1 MAKTAV
7 SWRLGAVAAL
17 VAGCAWCAHAALEE
31 SVWADVSFYSTFD
44 NPDLGIAAERGAGA
58 WNTENGYDGTTPVL
72 PAFITV
78 SGSTPALDLAT
89 YQNWTGTKVEGGVSP
104 TQTVLGVEAETFT
117 IAFRASA
124 GGVPNA
130 LLFSF
135 GSKSTGGL
143 SFRRAEDGYALALCT
158 GANEARLVGAA
169 DSDPAQPWHTYALT
183 YAASTLTF
191 YRDGALVGT
200 VEGVEPSVLIPNG
213 NFQWGK
219 RHGGL
224 ITNPAEVA
232 GADALDTLGVW
243 TRVLSEE
250 GILALGRE
258 WETFAALTDALW
270 EQVSFYS
277 TFEGKTQGIEPERG
291 EGAWNTTVGNTTPTF
306 VSVSGTNGHA
316 LDVSENGYSQW
327 TSDAGQSVLSES
339 DEAFTIVFRGMT
351 GATKGGI
358 LFAFGSS
365 GGTEGT
371 GEFGLSFYRG
381 ETAGSLVAATGKY
394 ESKLTYAP
402 EVGDDAA
409 YHVFALTYDKA
420 SETPLAL
427 YVDDFAT
434 PVATGSVVGALIQ
447 PQFQWGRRFG
457 ANCADVGEDNG
468 DGALDALGVWKRVL
482 SAEELTTLR
491 DAWGLSAQPVRTRI
505 AFTDVPEGWGTAP
518 SAAQALTASA
528 QIELETM
535 AEARQTVDGRAINT
549 VEVVGAFNAPNVFGI
564 SGSGQGNNGTLERD
578 VWLKVSGGK
587 VGTVVGGKENDWKAT
602 NNEPDKHANTVN
614 GNLLTELAGTAI
626 ADHVVGGL
634 TGLSRGG
641 EAGVG
646 LPFNGDSLV
655 TIAEGARVRGNIV
668 GGDVNYHGRAFTH
681 TGNATVRVYAMQ
693 DQTDKSLSLNGRLAG
708 CHIIGGQASA
718 DATNR
723 TDGFAVTLT
732 GDSTVEV
739 VLPDDASGTFAKEII
754 GGSYNTNADG
764 NDYDFTVGGNAS
776 VLIDAPEAVTFPN
789 RIVAGGRGWDA
800 TVKGLTALTLRGG
813 TFTCELLP
821 AYDGAIAEGGSELIL
836 EGDAA
841 RGLDI
846 TGATLGAFDV
856 VRLRRDIDLG
866 GHRLLG
872 STLVVEGACTL
883 TLDSTPEERDA
894 QRILIARADAVP
906 EGLTMNVS
914 GVMGWELR
922 CENGYLTYVSP
933 GVKTSTWQTPED
945 GSTNWADGLKN
956 YYANQ
961 DVLFGANEAEQTV
974 TLTGAT
980 TPGMVTVAGAYRFE
994 GEGPLTVAGLT
1005 VAEGGALTVTEATA
1019 PQGLLT
1025 VDGTL
1030 TYALAGDVALSH
1042 AILGS
1047 GTLVKTGA
1055 GTLSLEDGIAV
1066 SPAIE
1071 VREGT
1076 LTLPTSA
1083 YGGYA
1088 DLPALTAT
1096 GTGVIDFSGWT
1107 GGVKDADT
1115 PILLSEG
1122 GTLIVRHGNKDW
1134 GKDFNPP
1141 ILIANDGTRG
1151 ATIRAGNKGS
1161 HLDLR
1166 GAISGHGLLTFT
1178 SNGDGTCGYDLWG
1191 ALSDDDSGTPLTVRY
1206 APEADDSG
1214 TPTLYVIADATHTG
1228 GATIAGTGVVTTC
1241 RDDAL
1246 GLGPVTIEEGATLTV
1261 QENDESSSTL
1271 NVHAAYANRGGTV
1284 TGAIRLCEGA
1294 TLKGDGTAVFDAVS
1308 VAEGTTIPL
1317 TDLPEVG
1324 REPVRVVAWASGP
1337 ATAEAFVVELPEG
1350 AMLLA
1355 QDDGLYVCMPQAQ
1368 IWETPA
1374 EGSAW
1379 ADGLPGFLSGDDVT
1393 FPANAAQEP
1402 VTLPG
1407 ANAYPDALVVSGDY
1421 AFTGGTVV
1429 PTALHVT
1436 ETGTLTTPF
1445 GAIRWPATSVID
1457 GTLAVAVDS
1466 NTTLPSFTG
1475 SGTLVKTGAG
1485 TIRLD
1490 RGVTLPANLHLKE
1503 GSLAFVGKNGDQDVT
1518 YDPIPDIIAE
1528 GGTVVDVSGAFCRI
1542 PDEDATIT
1550 LRDNAIFRFTNGNS
1564 YSWGNRDL
1572 MPRLLVENDGTV
1584 EKAAR
1589 IQGSHN
1595 GNATDLKGA
1604 ISGHGLLIF
1613 DAGETNSYDLRA
1625 PISDDGGALKV
1636 RYADTN
1642 STIYV
1647 FNASTY
1653 TGGTEVASV
1662 VRVYDSETFGSGPV
1676 SIEAGGNLTIDSA
1689 TLNIRAAYANSGTV
1703 SGAIQL
1709 CEGATLT
1716 AGTARFDA
1724 LTVAEGAVIP
1734 VAVGEGFAVEEGACL
1749 VSWASADVEA
1759 TDFAADLPAGFA
1771 AEVREDGLY
1780 AVSAFSLPTAVAGEP
1795 DGVVFDDNAVATLTA
1810 AAQGAGLSA
1819 VTSVT
1824 GLANG
1829 QAMTTAQINEALACL
1844 TGEGLVLADA
1854 EAGTL
1859 TVAYDLAVTA
1869 ITVGDADL
1877 AVTATLS
1884 GPNGAVRFVEG
1895 AKVTLVPVT
1904 LGADAAEGEPLA
1916 ETEAAASDTVT
1927 LTGAATPGTVL
1938 FKVRVA
1944 AP

>member
-1 MAKTAV
+1 M
-7 SWRLGAVAAL
+7 
-17 VAGCAWCAHAALEE
+17 
-31 SVWADVSFYSTFD
+31 
-44 NPDLGIAAERGAGA
+44 
-58 WNTENGYDGTTPVL
+58 
-72 PAFITV
+72 
-78 SGSTPALDLAT
+78 
-89 YQNWTGTKVEGGVSP
+89 
-104 TQTVLGVEAETFT
+104 
-117 IAFRASA
+117 
-124 GGVPNA
+124 
-130 LLFSF
+130 
-135 GSKSTGGL
+135 
-143 SFRRAEDGYALALCT
+143 
-158 GANEARLVGAA
+158 
-169 DSDPAQPWHTYALT
+169 
-183 YAASTLTF
+183 
-191 YRDGALVGT
+191 
-200 VEGVEPSVLIPNG
+200 
-213 NFQWGK
+213 
-219 RHGGL
+219 
-224 ITNPAEVA
+224 
-232 GADALDTLGVW
+232 
-243 TRVLSEE
+243 
-250 GILALGRE
+250 
-258 WETFAALTDALW
+258 
-270 EQVSFYS
+270 
-277 TFEGKTQGIEPERG
+277 
-291 EGAWNTTVGNTTPTF
+291 
-306 VSVSGTNGHA
+306 
-316 LDVSENGYSQW
+316 
-327 TSDAGQSVLSES
+327 
-339 DEAFTIVFRGMT
+339 
-351 GATKGGI
+351 
-358 LFAFGSS
+358 
-365 GGTEGT
+365 
-371 GEFGLSFYRG
+371 
-381 ETAGSLVAATGKY
+381 
-394 ESKLTYAP
+394 
-402 EVGDDAA
+402 
-409 YHVFALTYDKA
+409 
-420 SETPLAL
+420 
-427 YVDDFAT
+427 
-434 PVATGSVVGALIQ
+434 
-447 PQFQWGRRFG
+447 
-457 ANCADVGEDNG
+457 
-468 DGALDALGVWKRVL
+468 
-482 SAEELTTLR
+482 
-491 DAWGLSAQPVRTRI
+491 
-505 AFTDVPEGWGTAP
+505 
-518 SAAQALTASA
+518 
-528 QIELETM
+528 
-535 AEARQTVDGRAINT
+535 
-549 VEVVGAFNAPNVFGI
+549 
-564 SGSGQGNNGTLERD
+564 
-578 VWLKVSGGK
+578 
-587 VGTVVGGKENDWKAT
+587 
-602 NNEPDKHANTVN
+602 
-614 GNLLTELAGTAI
+614 
-626 ADHVVGGL
+626 
-634 TGLSRGG
+634 
-641 EAGVG
+641 
-646 LPFNGDSLV
+646 
-655 TIAEGARVRGNIV
+655 
-668 GGDVNYHGRAFTH
+668 
-681 TGNATVRVYAMQ
+681 
-693 DQTDKSLSLNGRLAG
+693 NGRLAG

-739 VLPDDASGTFAKEII
+739 ILPDDASGTFAKEII

-789 RIVAGGRGWDA
+789 RIVAGGRGRDA

-883 TLDSTPEERDA
+883 TLAPTPEEIDA

-933 GVKTSTWQTPED
+933 DVKTSTWQTPED
-945 GSTNWADGLKN
+945 GSTNWADGLRS
-956 YYANQ
+956 YYAYQ

-1066 SPAIE
+1066 PPAIE
-1071 VREGT
+1071 VREGS

-1096 GTGVIDFSGWT
+1096 GMGVIDFSGWT

-1122 GTLIVRHGNKDW
+1122 GTLIVRHGNEDW
-1134 GKDFNPP
+1134 GKDFNLP
-1141 ILIANDGTRG
+1141 ILIANDGTQG

-1161 HLDLR
+1161 HLDLW

-1178 SNGDGTCGYDLWG
+1178 SNGDGTCGYDLWC
-1191 ALSDDDSGTPLTVRY
+1191 ALAD
-1206 APEADDSG
+1206 DDSG

-1228 GATIAGTGVVTTC
+1228 GAIIAGTGVVTTC

-1246 GLGPVTIEEGATLTV
+1246 GLGPVTIEAGATLSV

-1284 TGAIRLCEGA
+1284 TGAIQLCAGA

-1308 VAEGTTIPL
+1308 VAEGATIPL

-1337 ATAEAFVVELPEG
+1337 ATAEAFVVEALPEG
-1350 AMLLA
+1350 AILLA

-1436 ETGTLTTPF
+1436 AGGTLTTPF

-1550 LRDNAIFRFTNGNS
+1550 LRDNAIFRFTNGNG

-1642 STIYV
+1642 STIYA

-1662 VRVYDSETFGSGPV
+1662 VRVYNSETFGSGPV

-1734 VAVGEGFAVEEGACL
+1734 VAVGEGFAVEEDVCL

-1759 TDFAADLPAGFA
+1759 ADFAADLPAGFA

-1780 AVSAFSLPTAVAGEP
+1780 AVSAFSLPPAVAGEP

-1810 AAQGAGLSA
+1810 AAQGVGLSA

-1844 TGEGLVLADA
+1844 TGEGLVLA
-1854 EAGTL
+1854 
-1859 TVAYDLAVTA
+1859 
-1869 ITVGDADL
+1869 
-1877 AVTATLS
+1877 
-1884 GPNGAVRFVEG
+1884 N
-1895 AKVTLVPVT
+1895 
-1904 LGADAAEGEPLA
+1904 A
-1916 ETEAAASDTVT
+1916 ETEAAASATVT

>member
-44 NPDLGIAAERGAGA
+44 NPDKGIAAERGAGA

-200 VEGVEPSVLIPNG
+200 VEGVEPSALIPNG

-250 GILALGRE
+250 EILALGRE

-291 EGAWNTTVGNTTPTF
+291 AGAWNTTVGNTTPTF
-306 VSVSGTNGHA
+306 VSVSGTNGHV

-402 EVGDDAA
+402 EAGDDAA
-409 YHVFALTYDKA
+409 YHVFALTYDA
-420 SETPLAL
+420 ALPEERRLAL

-434 PVATGSVVGALIQ
+434 PVATGSVVGRLIG
-447 PQFQWGRRFG
+447 PQFQWGRRYG
-457 ANCADVGEDNG
+457 ANCPSVGEANG

-482 SAEELTTLR
+482 SADELTTLR

-535 AEARQTVDGRAINT
+535 AEARQTVDGRAINA

-587 VGTVVGGKENDWKAT
+587 VGTVVGGKENDWTAT
-602 NNEPDKHANTVN
+602 SGTPNKHANTVN
-614 GNLLTELAGTAI
+614 GDLLTELAGTAV

-693 DQTDKSLSLNGRLAG
+693 DQSDSSLLLHDRLAG
-708 CHIIGGQASA
+708 VHIIGGQASA

-723 TDGFAVTLT
+723 ADGFAVTLT

-739 VLPDDASGTFAKEII
+739 ILPDDASGTFAKEII

-789 RIVAGGRGWDA
+789 RIVAGGRGRDA
-800 TVKGLTALTLRGG
+800 TVKGLTALTLCGG

-894 QRILIARADAVP
+894 QRILIARADAIP

-1066 SPAIE
+1066 PPAIE
-1071 VREGT
+1071 VREGS

-1096 GTGVIDFSGWT
+1096 GMGVIDFSGWT

-1122 GTLIVRHGNKDW
+1122 GTLIVRHGNEDW

-1178 SNGDGTCGYDLWG
+1178 SNGDGTCGYDLWC
-1191 ALSDDDSGTPLTVRY
+1191 ALADDDSGTPLTVRY

-1214 TPTLYVIADATHTG
+1214 TPTLYVVADATHTG

-1246 GLGPVTIEEGATLTV
+1246 GLGPVTIEAGATLSV

-1284 TGAIRLCEGA
+1284 TGAIQLCAGA

-1308 VAEGTTIPL
+1308 VAEGATIPL

-1337 ATAEAFVVELPEG
+1337 ATAEAFVVEALPEG
-1350 AMLLA
+1350 AILLA

-1407 ANAYPDALVVSGDY
+1407 ANVYPDALVVSGDY

-1436 ETGTLTTPF
+1436 AGSTLTTPF

-1457 GTLAVAVDS
+1457 GTLTLAVDS

-1475 SGTLVKTGAG
+1475 AGTLIKTGAG
-1485 TIRLD
+1485 TLTLNDGTSCLGTLHLQGGVLRLPS
-1490 RGVTLPANLHLKE
+1490 GAANSNVYNTLPDLIAE
-1503 GSLAFVGKNGDQDVT
+1503 AGTRIEVPSATGSLGD
-1518 YDPIPDIIAE
+1518 A
-1528 GGTVVDVSGAFCRI
+1528 G
-1542 PDEDATIT
+1542 ATIT
-1550 LRDNAIFRFTNGNS
+1550 LRDNATLRFGNGNS
-1564 YSWGNRDL
+1564 SYTSNRR
-1572 MPRLLVENDGTV
+1572 PIAPAILVDNDGSS
-1584 EKAAR
+1584 ERAAH
-1589 IQGSHN
+1589 IQGSN
-1595 GNATDLKGA
+1595 YGN
-1604 ISGHGLLIF
+1604 
-1613 DAGETNSYDLRA
+1613 Y
-1625 PISDDGGALKV
+1625 
-1636 RYADTN
+1636 
-1642 STIYV
+1642 
-1647 FNASTY
+1647 
-1653 TGGTEVASV
+1653 
-1662 VRVYDSETFGSGPV
+1662 
-1676 SIEAGGNLTIDSA
+1676 
-1689 TLNIRAAYANSGTV
+1689 
-1703 SGAIQL
+1703 
-1709 CEGATLT
+1709 ATLT
-1716 AGTARFDA
+1716 GTLSGR
-1724 LTVAEGAVIP
+1724 
-1734 VAVGEGFAVEEGACL
+1734 
-1749 VSWASADVEA
+1749 
-1759 TDFAADLPAGFA
+1759 
-1771 AEVREDGLY
+1771 GL
-1780 AVSAFSLPTAVAGEP
+1780 
-1795 DGVVFDDNAVATLTA
+1795 VVFD
-1810 AAQGAGLSA
+1810 
-1819 VTSVT
+1819 
-1824 GLANG
+1824 
-1829 QAMTTAQINEALACL
+1829 E
-1844 TGEGLVLADA
+1844 GEGNRYSILGTIADGEGEGERLALRFADA
-1854 EAGTL
+1854 NSILCIAGDSTYSGGTTIASRLCVGARSSKGDAGTPGEGI
-1859 TVAYDLAVTA
+1859 AAPN
-1869 ITVGDADL
+1869 ADL
-1877 AVTATLS
+1877 AVTATLT

-1904 LGADAAEGEPLA
+1904 LGADAAEGDPLA
-1916 ETEAAASDTVT
+1916 ETEATASDTVT

>member
-1 MAKTAV
+1 M
-7 SWRLGAVAAL
+7 
-17 VAGCAWCAHAALEE
+17 
-31 SVWADVSFYSTFD
+31 
-44 NPDLGIAAERGAGA
+44 
-58 WNTENGYDGTTPVL
+58 
-72 PAFITV
+72 
-78 SGSTPALDLAT
+78 
-89 YQNWTGTKVEGGVSP
+89 
-104 TQTVLGVEAETFT
+104 
-117 IAFRASA
+117 
-124 GGVPNA
+124 
-130 LLFSF
+130 
-135 GSKSTGGL
+135 
-143 SFRRAEDGYALALCT
+143 
-158 GANEARLVGAA
+158 
-169 DSDPAQPWHTYALT
+169 
-183 YAASTLTF
+183 
-191 YRDGALVGT
+191 
-200 VEGVEPSVLIPNG
+200 
-213 NFQWGK
+213 
-219 RHGGL
+219 
-224 ITNPAEVA
+224 
-232 GADALDTLGVW
+232 
-243 TRVLSEE
+243 
-250 GILALGRE
+250 
-258 WETFAALTDALW
+258 
-270 EQVSFYS
+270 
-277 TFEGKTQGIEPERG
+277 
-291 EGAWNTTVGNTTPTF
+291 
-306 VSVSGTNGHA
+306 
-316 LDVSENGYSQW
+316 SENGYSQW

-351 GATKGGI
+351 GAMKGGI

-402 EVGDDAA
+402 EAGDDAA
-409 YHVFALTYDKA
+409 YHVFALTYDA
-420 SETPLAL
+420 ALPEERRLAL

-434 PVATGSVVGALIQ
+434 PVATGSVVGRLIG
-447 PQFQWGRRFG
+447 PQFQWGRRYG
-457 ANCADVGEDNG
+457 ANCPSVGEANG

-482 SAEELTTLR
+482 SADELTTLR

-535 AEARQTVDGRAINT
+535 AEARQTVDGRAINA
-549 VEVVGAFNAPNVFGI
+549 VEVVGAFNAPDIFGI

-587 VGTVVGGKENDWKAT
+587 VGTVVGGKENDWTAT
-602 NNEPDKHANTVN
+602 SGTPNKHANTVN
-614 GNLLTELAGTAI
+614 GDLLTELAGTAV

-693 DQTDKSLSLNGRLAG
+693 DQSDSSLLLHDRLAG
-708 CHIIGGQASA
+708 VHIIGGQASA

-723 TDGFAVTLT
+723 ADGFAVTLT
-732 GDSTVEV
+732 GDCTVEV

-789 RIVAGGRGWDA
+789 RIVAGGRGRDA

-894 QRILIARADAVP
+894 QRILIARADAIP

-1066 SPAIE
+1066 PPAIE
-1071 VREGT
+1071 VREGS

-1096 GTGVIDFSGWT
+1096 GMGVIDFSGWT

-1122 GTLIVRHGNKDW
+1122 GTLIVRHGNEDW

-1166 GAISGHGLLTFT
+1166 GAISGH
-1178 SNGDGTCGYDLWG
+1178 
-1191 ALSDDDSGTPLTVRY
+1191 R
-1206 APEADDSG
+1206 
-1214 TPTLYVIADATHTG
+1214 
-1228 GATIAGTGVVTTC
+1228 
-1241 RDDAL
+1241 
-1246 GLGPVTIEEGATLTV
+1246 
-1261 QENDESSSTL
+1261 
-1271 NVHAAYANRGGTV
+1271 
-1284 TGAIRLCEGA
+1284 
-1294 TLKGDGTAVFDAVS
+1294 
-1308 VAEGTTIPL
+1308 
-1317 TDLPEVG
+1317 
-1324 REPVRVVAWASGP
+1324 REGP
-1337 ATAEAFVVELPEG
+1337 ALASEL
-1350 AMLLA
+1350 AR
-1355 QDDGLYVCMPQAQ
+1355 Q
-1368 IWETPA
+1368 
-1374 EGSAW
+1374 
-1379 ADGLPGFLSGDDVT
+1379 
-1393 FPANAAQEP
+1393 
-1402 VTLPG
+1402 
-1407 ANAYPDALVVSGDY
+1407 
-1421 AFTGGTVV
+1421 
-1429 PTALHVT
+1429 
-1436 ETGTLTTPF
+1436 
-1445 GAIRWPATSVID
+1445 
-1457 GTLAVAVDS
+1457 
-1466 NTTLPSFTG
+1466 
-1475 SGTLVKTGAG
+1475 
-1485 TIRLD
+1485 
-1490 RGVTLPANLHLKE
+1490 LKE
-1503 GSLAFVGKNGDQDVT
+1503 GAQC
-1518 YDPIPDIIAE
+1518 
-1528 GGTVVDVSGAFCRI
+1528 VV
-1542 PDEDATIT
+1542 
-1550 LRDNAIFRFTNGNS
+1550 
-1564 YSWGNRDL
+1564 
-1572 MPRLLVENDGTV
+1572 
-1584 EKAAR
+1584 K
-1589 IQGSHN
+1589 
-1595 GNATDLKGA
+1595 
-1604 ISGHGLLIF
+1604 
-1613 DAGETNSYDLRA
+1613 
-1625 PISDDGGALKV
+1625 
-1636 RYADTN
+1636 
-1642 STIYV
+1642 
-1647 FNASTY
+1647 
-1653 TGGTEVASV
+1653 
-1662 VRVYDSETFGSGPV
+1662 
-1676 SIEAGGNLTIDSA
+1676 
-1689 TLNIRAAYANSGTV
+1689 
-1703 SGAIQL
+1703 
-1709 CEGATLT
+1709 
-1716 AGTARFDA
+1716 
-1724 LTVAEGAVIP
+1724 
-1734 VAVGEGFAVEEGACL
+1734 
-1749 VSWASADVEA
+1749 
-1759 TDFAADLPAGFA
+1759 
-1771 AEVREDGLY
+1771 
-1780 AVSAFSLPTAVAGEP
+1780 
-1795 DGVVFDDNAVATLTA
+1795 
-1810 AAQGAGLSA
+1810 
-1819 VTSVT
+1819 
-1824 GLANG
+1824 
-1829 QAMTTAQINEALACL
+1829 
-1844 TGEGLVLADA
+1844 
-1854 EAGTL
+1854 
-1859 TVAYDLAVTA
+1859 
-1869 ITVGDADL
+1869 
-1877 AVTATLS
+1877 
-1884 GPNGAVRFVEG
+1884 
-1895 AKVTLVPVT
+1895 
-1904 LGADAAEGEPLA
+1904 
-1916 ETEAAASDTVT
+1916 
-1927 LTGAATPGTVL
+1927 
-1938 FKVRVA
+1938 
-1944 AP
+1944 

>member
-1 MAKTAV
+1 MV
-7 SWRLGAVAAL
+7 
-17 VAGCAWCAHAALEE
+17 
-31 SVWADVSFYSTFD
+31 
-44 NPDLGIAAERGAGA
+44 
-58 WNTENGYDGTTPVL
+58 
-72 PAFITV
+72 
-78 SGSTPALDLAT
+78 
-89 YQNWTGTKVEGGVSP
+89 
-104 TQTVLGVEAETFT
+104 
-117 IAFRASA
+117 
-124 GGVPNA
+124 
-130 LLFSF
+130 
-135 GSKSTGGL
+135 
-143 SFRRAEDGYALALCT
+143 
-158 GANEARLVGAA
+158 
-169 DSDPAQPWHTYALT
+169 
-183 YAASTLTF
+183 
-191 YRDGALVGT
+191 
-200 VEGVEPSVLIPNG
+200 
-213 NFQWGK
+213 
-219 RHGGL
+219 
-224 ITNPAEVA
+224 TNPAEVA
-232 GADALDTLGVW
+232 GADALDALGVW
-243 TRVLSEE
+243 KRVLSEDE
-250 GILALGRE
+250 I
-258 WETFAALTDALW
+258 AALCAEWGDAPGPEEPEPEGLW
-270 EQVSFYS
+270 ESVSFYN
-277 TFEGKTQGIEPERG
+277 TFEGKVQGIEPERG
-291 EGAWNTTVGNTTPTF
+291 AGAWNTTVGNTTPTF

-351 GATKGGI
+351 GATEGGI
-358 LFAFGSS
+358 LFAFGTSS
-365 GGTEGT
+365 GGEGLA
-371 GEFGLSFYRG
+371 GQGPFGLSFSRG
-381 ETAGSLVAATGKY
+381 ATAGSLVAATGKY

-402 EVGDDAA
+402 EAGDDAA
-409 YHVFALTYDKA
+409 YHVFALTYDA
-420 SETPLAL
+420 ALPEERRLAL
-427 YVDDFAT
+427 YVDDFAM
-434 PVATGSVVGALIQ
+434 PVATGPVVGALIQ

-505 AFTDVPEGWGTAP
+505 AFTDVSEGWGTAP

-587 VGTVVGGKENDWKAT
+587 VGTVVGGKENDWTAT
-602 NNEPDKHANTVN
+602 NNEPNKHANTVN

-846 TGATLGAFDV
+846 TGATLGDFDV

-883 TLDSTPEERDA
+883 TLDPTSEEIDA

-945 GSTNWADGLKN
+945 GSTNWADGLRS
-956 YYANQ
+956 YYAYQ

-1055 GTLSLEDGIAV
+1055 GTL
-1066 SPAIE
+1066 
-1071 VREGT
+1071 T
-1076 LTLPTSA
+1076 L
-1083 YGGYA
+1083 
-1088 DLPALTAT
+1088 
-1096 GTGVIDFSGWT
+1096 
-1107 GGVKDADT
+1107 
-1115 PILLSEG
+1115 
-1122 GTLIVRHGNKDW
+1122 
-1134 GKDFNPP
+1134 
-1141 ILIANDGTRG
+1141 NDGTSCLGTLHLQGGVLRLPSG
-1151 ATIRAGNKGS
+1151 AANSNVYNT
-1161 HLDLR
+1161 LPDL
-1166 GAISGHGLLTFT
+1166 
-1178 SNGDGTCGYDLWG
+1178 
-1191 ALSDDDSGTPLTVRY
+1191 
-1206 APEADDSG
+1206 
-1214 TPTLYVIADATHTG
+1214 IAE
-1228 GATIAGTGVVTTC
+1228 AGT
-1241 RDDAL
+1241 R
-1246 GLGPVTIEEGATLTV
+1246 IEV
-1261 QENDESSSTL
+1261 
-1271 NVHAAYANRGGTV
+1271 
-1284 TGAIRLCEGA
+1284 
-1294 TLKGDGTAVFDAVS
+1294 
-1308 VAEGTTIPL
+1308 P
-1317 TDLPEVG
+1317 
-1324 REPVRVVAWASGP
+1324 
-1337 ATAEAFVVELPEG
+1337 
-1350 AMLLA
+1350 
-1355 QDDGLYVCMPQAQ
+1355 
-1368 IWETPA
+1368 
-1374 EGSAW
+1374 SA
-1379 ADGLPGFLSGDDVT
+1379 
-1393 FPANAAQEP
+1393 
-1402 VTLPG
+1402 
-1407 ANAYPDALVVSGDY
+1407 
-1421 AFTGGTVV
+1421 
-1429 PTALHVT
+1429 
-1436 ETGTLTTPF
+1436 
-1445 GAIRWPATSVID
+1445 
-1457 GTLAVAVDS
+1457 
-1466 NTTLPSFTG
+1466 TG
-1475 SGTLVKTGAG
+1475 SLGDAG
-1485 TIRLD
+1485 
-1490 RGVTLPANLHLKE
+1490 
-1503 GSLAFVGKNGDQDVT
+1503 
-1518 YDPIPDIIAE
+1518 
-1528 GGTVVDVSGAFCRI
+1528 
-1542 PDEDATIT
+1542 ATIT
-1550 LRDNAIFRFTNGNS
+1550 LRDNATLRFGNGNS
-1564 YSWGNRDL
+1564 SYTSNRR
-1572 MPRLLVENDGTV
+1572 PIAPAILVDNDGSS
-1584 EKAAR
+1584 ERAAH
-1589 IQGSHN
+1589 IQGSN
-1595 GNATDLKGA
+1595 YGNYATLTGTLSGRGLVVFDEGEGNRYSILGTIADGEGEGERLALRFADANSILCIAGDSTYSGGTTIASRLCVGARSSKG
-1604 ISGHGLLIF
+1604 
-1613 DAGETNSYDLRA
+1613 DAGTPGEAIASPNALGVGPVTIEN
-1625 PISDDGGALKV
+1625 GGEA
-1636 RYADTN
+1636 
-1642 STIYV
+1642 TIYE
-1647 FNASTY
+1647 ST
-1653 TGGTEVASV
+1653 
-1662 VRVYDSETFGSGPV
+1662 
-1676 SIEAGGNLTIDSA
+1676 

-1734 VAVGEGFAVEEGACL
+1734 VAVGEGFAVEESACL

-1759 TDFAADLPAGFA
+1759 ADFAADLPAGFA

-1780 AVSAFSLPTAVAGEP
+1780 AVSAFSLPTAVAGETE
-1795 DGVVFDDNAVATLTA
+1795 GVVFDDNAVATLTA
-1810 AAQGAGLSA
+1810 AAQAAGLSA
-1819 VTSVT
+1819 VTAVT

-1884 GPNGAVRFVEG
+1884 GRTAPCASSKARR
-1895 AKVTLVPVT
+1895 LRSC
-1904 LGADAAEGEPLA
+1904 PLPSGR
-1916 ETEAAASDTVT
+1916 TPPR
-1927 LTGAATPGTVL
+1927 ATPSPRPRPPPPT
-1938 FKVRVA
+1938 R
-1944 AP
+1944 

>member
-1 MAKTAV
+1 MV
-7 SWRLGAVAAL
+7 
-17 VAGCAWCAHAALEE
+17 
-31 SVWADVSFYSTFD
+31 
-44 NPDLGIAAERGAGA
+44 
-58 WNTENGYDGTTPVL
+58 
-72 PAFITV
+72 
-78 SGSTPALDLAT
+78 
-89 YQNWTGTKVEGGVSP
+89 
-104 TQTVLGVEAETFT
+104 
-117 IAFRASA
+117 
-124 GGVPNA
+124 
-130 LLFSF
+130 
-135 GSKSTGGL
+135 
-143 SFRRAEDGYALALCT
+143 
-158 GANEARLVGAA
+158 
-169 DSDPAQPWHTYALT
+169 
-183 YAASTLTF
+183 
-191 YRDGALVGT
+191 
-200 VEGVEPSVLIPNG
+200 
-213 NFQWGK
+213 
-219 RHGGL
+219 
-224 ITNPAEVA
+224 TNPAEVA

-250 GILALGRE
+250 EILALGRE

-291 EGAWNTTVGNTTPTF
+291 AGAWNTTVGNTTPTF

-587 VGTVVGGKENDWKAT
+587 VGTVVGGKENDWTAT
-602 NNEPDKHANTVN
+602 NNEPNKHANTVN

-883 TLDSTPEERDA
+883 TLAPTPEEIDA

-945 GSTNWADGLKN
+945 GSTNWADGLRN

-1071 VREGT
+1071 VREGS

-1122 GTLIVRHGNKDW
+1122 GTLIVRHGNEDW

-1141 ILIANDGTRG
+1141 ILIANDGTQG
-1151 ATIRAGNKGS
+1151 A
-1161 HLDLR
+1161 
-1166 GAISGHGLLTFT
+1166 
-1178 SNGDGTCGYDLWG
+1178 
-1191 ALSDDDSGTPLTVRY
+1191 
-1206 APEADDSG
+1206 
-1214 TPTLYVIADATHTG
+1214 
-1228 GATIAGTGVVTTC
+1228 
-1241 RDDAL
+1241 
-1246 GLGPVTIEEGATLTV
+1246 
-1261 QENDESSSTL
+1261 
-1271 NVHAAYANRGGTV
+1271 
-1284 TGAIRLCEGA
+1284 
-1294 TLKGDGTAVFDAVS
+1294 
-1308 VAEGTTIPL
+1308 TIPL

-1337 ATAEAFVVELPEG
+1337 ATAEAFVAETLPEG

-1393 FPANAAQEP
+1393 FPANATQEP

-1407 ANAYPDALVVSGDY
+1407 ANVYPDALVVSGDY
-1421 AFTGGTVV
+1421 ALTGGTVV

-1457 GTLAVAVDS
+1457 GPLALAVDS
-1466 NTTLPSFTG
+1466 DATLPAFTG
-1475 SGTLVKTGAG
+1475 AGTLVKTGAG
-1485 TIRLD
+1485 TLTLNDGTSCLGTLHLQGGVLRLPS
-1490 RGVTLPANLHLKE
+1490 GAANSNVYNTLPDLIAE
-1503 GSLAFVGKNGDQDVT
+1503 AGTRIEVPSATGSLGD
-1518 YDPIPDIIAE
+1518 A
-1528 GGTVVDVSGAFCRI
+1528 G
-1542 PDEDATIT
+1542 ATIT
-1550 LRDNAIFRFTNGNS
+1550 LRDNATLRFGNGNS
-1564 YSWGNRDL
+1564 SYTSNRR
-1572 MPRLLVENDGTV
+1572 PIAPAILVDNDGSS
-1584 EKAAR
+1584 ERAAH
-1589 IQGSHN
+1589 IQGSN
-1595 GNATDLKGA
+1595 YGN
-1604 ISGHGLLIF
+1604 
-1613 DAGETNSYDLRA
+1613 Y
-1625 PISDDGGALKV
+1625 
-1636 RYADTN
+1636 
-1642 STIYV
+1642 
-1647 FNASTY
+1647 
-1653 TGGTEVASV
+1653 
-1662 VRVYDSETFGSGPV
+1662 
-1676 SIEAGGNLTIDSA
+1676 
-1689 TLNIRAAYANSGTV
+1689 
-1703 SGAIQL
+1703 
-1709 CEGATLT
+1709 ATLT
-1716 AGTARFDA
+1716 GTLSGR
-1724 LTVAEGAVIP
+1724 
-1734 VAVGEGFAVEEGACL
+1734 
-1749 VSWASADVEA
+1749 
-1759 TDFAADLPAGFA
+1759 
-1771 AEVREDGLY
+1771 GL
-1780 AVSAFSLPTAVAGEP
+1780 
-1795 DGVVFDDNAVATLTA
+1795 VVFD
-1810 AAQGAGLSA
+1810 
-1819 VTSVT
+1819 
-1824 GLANG
+1824 
-1829 QAMTTAQINEALACL
+1829 E
-1844 TGEGLVLADA
+1844 GEGNRYSILGTIAD
-1854 EAGTL
+1854 G
-1859 TVAYDLAVTA
+1859 
-1869 ITVGDADL
+1869 
-1877 AVTATLS
+1877 
-1884 GPNGAVRFVEG
+1884 
-1895 AKVTLVPVT
+1895 
-1904 LGADAAEGEPLA
+1904 EGEGERLAPCASSKARRLRSCPLPSGR
-1916 ETEAAASDTVT
+1916 TPPRAS
-1927 LTGAATPGTVL
+1927 PSP
-1938 FKVRVA
+1938 R
-1944 AP
+1944 PRPPPPPR